1 MDKKKLQD
9 TAAKHSPAKH
19 KGRNAIIAFISGGAL
34 AVIAQLFMIWCM
46 KMFHVDEK
54 SAVSITIVTVIL
66 ITAILT
72 GLGIY
77 DKAAQK
83 CGAGLFI
90 PISGFANSLTSCALE
105 GKTEGLIYGIG
116 GNMFKLAGSVLTYG
130 IAAACVFGTLRYLL
144 FGA

>member
-1 MDKKKLQD
+1 MNKKKLQD

-19 KGRNAIIAFISGGAL
+19 KGRNALVAFLSGGAF
-34 AVIAQLFMIWCM
+34 AVVAQLFMFLCM
-46 KMFHVDEK
+46 DMFGLNETT
-54 SAVSITIVTVIL
+54 AVTITIVTVIL
-66 ITAILT
+66 VTSILT
-72 GLGIY
+72 GFGIY
-77 DKAAQK
+77 DKAAQY

-90 PISGFANSLTSCALE
+90 PISGFANCLTSCALE

-130 IAAACVFGTLRYLL
+130 IAAAFVFGTIRYLV